1 MYDLKVVPGAVEG
14 VKIWPHKIFEDSR
27 GKLIKAHVFD
37 SPEFASVPFHTF
49 EHFFT
54 LSGLNVFRGMH
65 LQSGIHSSSKIVS
78 LVIGSATDF
87 LLDLRS
93 DSPTFGKLQIEEIS
107 GDSSKSV
114 YIPTGVAHGYISRS
128 ENTIFSYRYET
139 FFCPKCDSGINPKI
153 IQNFI
158 NGDLQNLILSQRDMN
173 LTTNVD
179 EANHIRGHE

>member
-1 MYDLKVVPGAVEG
+1 MYDLNIVLGAVEG
-14 VKIWPHKIFEDSR
+14 VKIWPHKIFEDKR

-54 LSGLNVFRGMH
+54 VSGRNVFRGMH

-93 DSPTFGKLQIEEIS
+93 DSPTFGNLQIEEIS
-107 GDSSKSV
+107 GDCSKSV
-114 YIPTGVAHGYISRS
+114 YIPSGVAHGYISRS
-128 ENTIFSYRYET
+128 EHTIFSYRYET
-139 FFCPKCDSGINPKI
+139 LFCPKCDSGINPEI
-153 IQNFI
+153 IQSYM
-158 NGDLQNLILSQRDMN
+158 GDDLQNLILSPRDKN
-173 LTTNVD
+173 LTIKVD
-179 EANHIRGHE
+179 EANHSRGHE